1 MLANFI
7 ETPNRSPQPDVWA
20 TFTPVETKKW
30 VKGLP
35 SANYS
40 QVIELVQQRL
50 HQMNQIDATALELFE
65 STELIRPIVYDVL
78 HHFFK
83 KPMGTTF
90 PISNDNKILS
100 ELLLS
105 ITTELAISYWSIA
118 DYVINDSAPKTLKKN
133 SAIIA
138 QRTLASLGQIIL
150 LHYLYKQQ
158 EPKGIW
164 LDIHQLF
171 ITFQHDRERSVNDK
185 IAREQPKT
193 SILNN
198 YKQLLLLR
206 LAHPYGLLQAE
217 IIELFFLLEKWAE
230 LVQLT
235 LLDSDP
241 TKNKTSCLID
251 FQNDSSATWQPFS
264 AQIDLSNL
272 LRLLNDYEEFVDDDI
287 GRFET
292 TVEKGPQL
300 GLSPGLIKHLESCW
314 SKNDVSSEVL
324 FKQGSTRVCTLG
336 LKAIHKGLSTLKE
349 TQPITSGEYLAE
361 TCEDNRLQVLFSEP
375 DALSLGQ
382 LVGFR
387 EPSHSRQNLTLVITS
402 DIRYHGAP
410 LQFQLQPLTNK
421 PYPAHIKQLDSGD
434 QAPQVQPVIIFFG
447 IDENGDKK
455 TWIIVELKN
464 IKPGDKLQLITS
476 KRTVTAE
483 VILRKHVGTWCYL
496 LQCKILKTR

>member
-1 MLANFI
+1 MLASFI
-7 ETPNRSPQPDVWA
+7 ETPDRSPQPDVWA
-20 TFTPVETKKW
+20 ILAPVETKKW
-30 VKGLP
+30 VKTLP
-35 SANYS
+35 SADYS

-50 HQMNQIDATALELFE
+50 LQMNQIDATALELFE

-78 HHFFK
+78 HHFIK

-90 PISNDNKILS
+90 PINDDNKKLS

-118 DYVINDSAPKTLKKN
+118 DYVINDSAPRQLKKN
-133 SAIIA
+133 SALIA
-138 QRTLASLGQIIL
+138 QRALAGLGQIIL
-150 LHYLYKQQ
+150 LHYLYKRQ

-171 ITFQHDRERSVNDK
+171 ITFQHDRKRSINDK
-185 IAREQPKT
+185 VARELPQT
-193 SILNN
+193 SILGC
-198 YKQLLLLR
+198 YKQLVLLR

-217 IIELFFLLEKWAE
+217 IIELFFLLEKWAD

-235 LLDSDP
+235 LLDGDP
-241 TKNKTSCLID
+241 AKNKASCLID

-264 AQIDLSNL
+264 GQIDLSNL
-272 LRLLNDYEEFVDDDI
+272 LRLLNDYEEFTDNDI

-300 GLSPGLIKHLESCW
+300 GLSPGLIKHLELCW
-314 SKNDVSSEVL
+314 SGNDVASDLL
-324 FKQGSTRVCTLG
+324 FEQGSTRVCTLG
-336 LKAIHKGLSTLKE
+336 LKAIHKSLSNLKE
-349 TQPITSGEYLAE
+349 TQPATPYEHLAE
-361 TCEDNRLQVLFSEP
+361 TCAGNRLQVLFSEA
-375 DALSLGQ
+375 DILSLGQ
-382 LVGFR
+382 LVAFR
-387 EPSHSRQNLTLVITS
+387 EPNRSRQNLTLAITS

-410 LQFQLQPLTNK
+410 LQFQLQSLTNK

-434 QAPQVQPVIIFFG
+434 QTSQAQPVVIFFS
-447 IDENGDKK
+447 IEDNSDKK

-476 KRTVTAE
+476 KRTVIAE
-483 VILRKHVGTWCYL
+483 VMLRKHVGTWCYL